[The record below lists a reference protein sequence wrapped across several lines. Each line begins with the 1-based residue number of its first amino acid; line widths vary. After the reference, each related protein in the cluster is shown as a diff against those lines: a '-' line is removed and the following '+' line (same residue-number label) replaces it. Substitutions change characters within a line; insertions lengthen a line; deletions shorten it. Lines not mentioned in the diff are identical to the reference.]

1 MNELIIKLPLELQ
14 EKIYKLDDTYK
25 PSFDNKKWFNIH
37 MELIEKNKY
46 YWYRRYP
53 VQAPKI
59 LWGYETDDEFDESD
73 EEEDLMLLDQYFFN

>member
-1 MNELIIKLPLELQ
+1 
-14 EKIYKLDDTYK
+14 
-25 PSFDNKKWFNIH
+25 